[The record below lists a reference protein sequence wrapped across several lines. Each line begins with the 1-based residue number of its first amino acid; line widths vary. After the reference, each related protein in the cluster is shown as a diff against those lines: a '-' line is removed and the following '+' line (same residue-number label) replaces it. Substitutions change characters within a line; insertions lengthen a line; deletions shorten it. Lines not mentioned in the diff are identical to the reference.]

1 MTMREIR
8 EALGH
13 NIDSSPS
20 NRPPVPEGW
29 EFRLSPDRRLFAF
42 YDPGNGP
49 WFVPEPAM
57 RGRFVDSADMDRLG
71 WYRYVPA
78 PEDDADSVGLVSR
91 ILHRTAELVD
101 SEDLPQT
108 AGSTADFCEGAR
120 WATAEVRRIADEVTV
135 EDPAWRP
142 TGLDEL
148 AQQIRADQAP
158 EKTGPPVS
166 LTPCT
171 HVKALHDTEHDGLI
185 VEGCS
190 WCAGREQ
197 LGTPSHTKSLVHV
210 TSTGVRPGLNSAE
223 RAMLRY
229 ALELVG
235 DKMAFEGD
243 EFAAVDYAAVES
255 LKLLAGEE

>member
-1 MTMREIR
+1 MTR
-8 EALGH
+8 
-13 NIDSSPS
+13 
-20 NRPPVPEGW
+20 NRPPAPEGW
-29 EFRLSPDRRLFAF
+29 EFRLSHDRRLFAV

-57 RGRFVDSADMDRLG
+57 RGRFVDSSEMNSLD

-78 PEDDADSVGLVSR
+78 PAENEADAVDLVSR
-91 ILHRTAELVD
+91 ILHCTADLVD

-108 AGSTADFCEGAR
+108 ANDTADFSDGAR
-120 WATAEVRRIADEVTV
+120 WATAEVRRLAGEVTS
-135 EDPAWRP
+135 EDAAWRP

-148 AQQIRADQAP
+148 AQQIRPNPAL
-158 EKTGPPVS
+158 EETGEPSVA

-197 LGTPSHTKSLVHV
+197 LGTPDHTKPLIRV
-210 TSTGVRPGLNSAE
+210 TSTGVRPELTNAE

-229 ALELVG
+229 ALELAE
-235 DKMAFEGD
+235 DKMLSRGD
-243 EFAAVDYAAVES
+243 EFTDADTAAVAS
-255 LKLLAGEE
+255 LKRFAGEE